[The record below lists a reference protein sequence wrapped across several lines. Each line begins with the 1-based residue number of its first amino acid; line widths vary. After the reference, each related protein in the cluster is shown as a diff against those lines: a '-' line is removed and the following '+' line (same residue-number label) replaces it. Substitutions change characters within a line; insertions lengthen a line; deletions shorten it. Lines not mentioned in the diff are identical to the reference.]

1 MRFNRLAAGKLK
13 MTRSTAPLAE
23 SGDRAAEPRPA
34 GALSR
39 VLRRRGRPC
48 LLAAVAVLA
57 AACAGGAPHAPPLS
71 MHHGAVGAAHERPA
85 RPAAASPALAL
96 EHLSALGDILAALE
110 DKRVVYIGESH
121 DEYAHHL
128 TQLEI
133 IRHLHGVDP
142 QLAIGVE
149 FFQQPFQPALDA
161 YAAGGIDERDML
173 RATEYFKRWGYDY
186 RLYAPIVRYARDNGL
201 PLIALNASRELVD
214 QVRKSGIDGVEGED
228 RAALPDGIDRGD
240 TAYEQRLKTIFDLHA
255 HHGGGDFSRFLDVQL
270 LWDESMAQRAA
281 DFLREHPRHRL
292 VVLAGSGHLA
302 FGSGIPGR
310 VNRRVPVDSAIVI
323 NDWPGAIDPALGDYL
338 LMPDARS
345 LPRAGMMGATLEPGE
360 NGGVTVA
367 ACMPGSACE
376 AAGLRKGD
384 RLLSLDGVA
393 VADVSEVRA
402 LMWDK
407 QPGETVQATILRE
420 RRLLGPEER
429 RLALELR

>member
-1 MRFNRLAAGKLK
+1 
-13 MTRSTAPLAE
+13 
-23 SGDRAAEPRPA
+23 
-34 GALSR
+34 
-39 VLRRRGRPC
+39 
-48 LLAAVAVLA
+48 
-57 AACAGGAPHAPPLS
+57 
-71 MHHGAVGAAHERPA
+71 MHHGAVVAHDDAA
-85 RPAAASPALAL
+85 RPVAASPAFALA
-96 EHLSALGDILAALE
+96 HLSALGDVLGALE

-133 IRHLHGVDP
+133 IRHLHGAHP

-149 FFQQPFQPALDA
+149 FFQQPFQQALDD
-161 YAAGGIDERDML
+161 YVAGKLDERGML
-173 RATEYFKRWGYDY
+173 LATEYFKRWGYDY

-214 QVRKSGIDGVEGED
+214 KVRRSGFDGIDGEERAGLPEEVD
-228 RAALPDGIDRGD
+228 RSDA
-240 TAYEQRLKTIFDLHA
+240 AYEERLKTIFRMHA
-255 HHGGGDFSRFLDVQL
+255 HHGGRDFSRFLDVQL

-281 DFLREHPRHRL
+281 DFLREHPQHHL

-302 FGSGIPGR
+302 FGSGIPQR
-310 VNRRVPVDSAIVI
+310 VNRRVPVSSAIVL
-323 NDWPGAIDPALGDYL
+323 NDWPGAIEPALGDYL

-345 LPRAGMMGATLEPGE
+345 LPKAGMMGATLEPSE
-360 NGGVTVA
+360 HGVTVT
-367 ACMPGSACE
+367 ACAPGSACE

-407 QPGETVQATILRE
+407 QPGEKVTANILRE
-420 RRLLGPEER
+420 RKLLRPEEKQ
-429 RLALELR
+429 LVMELR